1 MTMCP
6 ICDYVYD
13 ESEYARCPKCA
24 KRRKPKIKWR
34 KFKSRRR

>member
-13 ESEYARCPKCA
+13 ESEYTRCSRCA
-24 KRRKPKIKWR
+24 KRRNSKIKGR
-34 KFKSRRR
+34 RFKSRRK

>member
-13 ESEYARCPKCA
+13 ESEYAGCPKC
-24 KRRKPKIKWR
+24 
-34 KFKSRRR
+34 RRRRYKLRIRYNVKY